1 MTNKST
7 TSKPTALKLVASKT
21 KPREKE
27 DLPLDDPRWLPL
39 IPTHNQLAERLGSP
53 ELAAFKLNMA
63 LLNKKLRCKWVA
75 TTVYGEGLTPGAFW
89 SEHQISCG
97 SEGARVTFRPPR
109 DDTDVEV
116 VRSLAL
122 IDKLAK
128 FPKPTATPPRLSPE
142 EEARR
147 NKRLSELACF
157 LWEPDLKKFRGS
169 SPASARNKPE
179 PADKTEVDWRPGPGP
194 RITKNWKLFV
204 AAELYR
210 IVGIEGKI
218 PPKAEAFVRLC
229 SSNLNYDPDPSDV
242 REVLRALRELF

>member
-1 MTNKST
+1 MGGHYS
-7 TSKPTALKLVASKT
+7 L
-21 KPREKE
+21 
-27 DLPLDDPRWLPL
+27 WG
-39 IPTHNQLAERLGSP
+39 GSD
-53 ELAAFKLNMA
+53 A
-63 LLNKKLRCKWVA
+63 
-75 TTVYGEGLTPGAFW
+75 PGAFW

-97 SEGARVTFRPPR
+97 SEGARVTLRPPR

-147 NKRLSELACF
+147 NKRLSDVGLLSLGSLTSKSSEGHRRRV
-157 LWEPDLKKFRGS
+157 RGGS
-169 SPASARNKPE
+169 LSRQTRRKS
-179 PADKTEVDWRPGPGP
+179 DWRPGPGP